1 MTIIFLIN
9 GSAAWEVAFFLSL
22 ALFIG
27 ILLFG
32 QGQSEATFKSK
43 AVRFGGPAAV
53 VFVIL
58 MVLTTRNPSFAF
70 TVTLKMDKSNPPIR
84 EGTAQLDIGEQ
95 QLSAKIESGKLVF
108 KGIPSMLRGK
118 NAKLS
123 LQVPGYLQEDK
134 DVILSKEVV
143 DVEVKKDPAA
153 ATLFNSD
160 RSAQIVLDKSDLKC
174 SDAKCKLVFF
184 LQGQLPAGY
193 WAFPAVSDNST
204 KTIVVQSKLEI
215 GPTGNVTALV
225 QVDGDD
231 MLPGADFETFVIA
244 STDQNRFKENQT
256 LTVLPPDVISTPVLR
271 VFVRK

>member
-1 MTIIFLIN
+1 MANKGNLQNNPTVGSSRHIRHSYLWSGLLLGVMTIIFLIN

-95 QLSAKIESGKLVF
+95 QLSAKIESG
-108 KGIPSMLRGK
+108 
-118 NAKLS
+118 
-123 LQVPGYLQEDK
+123 
-134 DVILSKEVV
+134 
-143 DVEVKKDPAA
+143 
-153 ATLFNSD
+153 
-160 RSAQIVLDKSDLKC
+160 
-174 SDAKCKLVFF
+174 
-184 LQGQLPAGY
+184 
-193 WAFPAVSDNST
+193 
-204 KTIVVQSKLEI
+204 
-215 GPTGNVTALV
+215 
-225 QVDGDD
+225 
-231 MLPGADFETFVIA
+231 
-244 STDQNRFKENQT
+244 
-256 LTVLPPDVISTPVLR
+256 
-271 VFVRK
+271 